1 MSITL
6 HNLTKSFG
14 NAIVVDNLS
23 LEINDGEFVVLLG
36 PSGCGKTTTLRMLA
50 GLEDVTSGEIFI
62 DGERVNHL
70 PPQHRDVAM
79 VFQSYALYPHM
90 TVAENIGYPLRV
102 RKLGRE
108 VIARQVEQTAAMLE
122 IEPLLARKPREL
134 SGGERQRVALARAI
148 VRQPRAFLMDEP
160 LSNLDARLR
169 LQMRGE
175 LKHLQH
181 ELGIT
186 TVYVTHDQA
195 EAMTLG
201 HRVAVMKKGK
211 LQQFDTPLNI
221 YDHPANRFVAEF
233 VGSPSM
239 NFLDGDLDL
248 KARIFSTEGIEVTLS
263 EIQIEQL
270 SRLNPDGRVTLGI
283 RPEDIKVSIDKGGG
297 WVPASVY
304 VTELM
309 GSETFVFLKLGRQ
322 KIVARASGDFR
333 AETDSQIW
341 IKADTEKA
349 HFFDPDSG
357 QRL

>member
-1 MSITL
+1 MSIVL
-6 HNLTKSFG
+6 NNLTKSFG
-14 NAIVVDNLS
+14 PTVVVDDLS

-50 GLEDVTSGEIFI
+50 GLEQVTSGEIFI
-62 DGERVNHL
+62 DGERVNDL
-70 PPQHRDVAM
+70 PPQRRDVAM

-102 RKLGRE
+102 RKIARDQ
-108 VIARQVEQTAAMLE
+108 IARQVRETAWMLE
-122 IEPLLARKPREL
+122 IEPLLARKPRDL

-148 VRQPRAFLMDEP
+148 VRHPRAFLMDEP

-201 HRVAVMKKGK
+201 HRVAVMKRGK

-221 YDHPANRFVAEF
+221 YNHPANRFVAEF

-239 NFLDGDLDL
+239 NFLVGGVDL
-248 KARIFSTEGIEVTLS
+248 KARTFSTEGIELTLS
-263 EIQIEQL
+263 GVHIEQI
-270 SRLNPDGRVTLGI
+270 SGLNADTRVILGI
-283 RPEDIKVSIDKGGG
+283 RPEDIRVSIDKRGG

-309 GSETFVFLKLGRQ
+309 GSETFVFLNLGRE
-322 KIVARASGDFR
+322 KIVARAPGDFR
-333 AETDSQIW
+333 AETDSQVW
-341 IKADTEKA
+341 IELDTEKA
-349 HFFDPDSG
+349 HLFDPVTG
-357 QRL
+357 RRA

>member
-1 MSITL
+1 MSIVI
-6 HNLTKSFG
+6 NSLTKSFG

-70 PPQHRDVAM
+70 PPQRRDVAM

-102 RKLGRE
+102 RKLERDQ
-108 VIARQVEQTAAMLE
+108 ITRQVRETARMLE

-201 HRVAVMKKGK
+201 HRVAVLKKGK
-211 LQQFDTPLNI
+211 LQQFDAPLDI
-221 YDHPANRFVAEF
+221 YNYPANRFVAEF
-233 VGSPSM
+233 VGNPSM
-239 NFLDGDLDL
+239 NFLDGEADLQTR
-248 KARIFSTEGIEVTLS
+248 AFTTEGIELTLS
-263 EIQIEQL
+263 GAQVEQL
-270 SRLNPDGRVTLGI
+270 SRLNPDRRVTLGI
-283 RPEDIKVSIDKGGG
+283 RPENVLVSAGKRDG
-297 WVPASVY
+297 WVPARVY

-309 GSETFVFLKLGRQ
+309 GSETFVFLKLGRE
-322 KIVARASGDFR
+322 KIVARAPGDFR
-333 AETDSQIW
+333 AETDSQVW
-341 IKADTEKA
+341 IHVVTERA
-349 HFFDPDSG
+349 HFFDPGSG
-357 QRL
+357 RRL